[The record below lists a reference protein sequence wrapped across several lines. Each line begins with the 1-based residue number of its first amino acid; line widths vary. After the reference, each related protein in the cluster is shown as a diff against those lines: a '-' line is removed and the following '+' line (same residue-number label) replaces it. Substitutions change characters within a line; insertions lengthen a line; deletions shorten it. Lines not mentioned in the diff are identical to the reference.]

1 MTMLSGCR
9 TSTASAGA
17 RFISNECSAGDVSL
31 NENTTPA
38 MFIVAVK
45 SIAAP
50 SKYTPAVHAYT
61 SFCPMLD
68 SRSANAQTTL
78 RDEGVARARSEQ
90 NVGRPHVCID
100 SIVP

>member
-1 MTMLSGCR
+1 MTTVSGVKE
-9 TSTASAGA
+9 STALATT
-17 RFISNECSAGDVSL
+17 RVISNAFSSPEVSL
-31 NENTTPA
+31 NEKVTPPIP
-38 MFIVAVK
+38 IVAVK

-61 SFCPMLD
+61 SFCPMLA